1 MKKTLMRWFEKYPN
15 QFVAVYANGNE
26 IGSYCTKDYKD
37 LDRLYDDMLRYNV
50 KSEDI
55 CFKSIKDDT
64 QESLDTLLT
73 NIESLGNELSDIKSA
88 YQSALVKKQAI
99 EANLNR
105 FAEKQEAIK
114 LFVDNFNAGKTSE
127 TMELVKTYSTK
138 FVLIYK
144 HNDHYSLK
152 KGISLYD
159 ELNPILKN
167 IVEGIKLYRKLP
179 KKLQETAFIEDE
191 HIIIHNGDYNF
202 DDDYMYITIDF
213 YKDNNYKFTYKF
225 KDNQAVEMISSE
237 NLSEKLKSLS
247 EG

>member
-37 LDRLYDDMLRYNV
+37 LDRLYDDMLRYSV
-50 KSEDI
+50 KPDDI

-105 FAEKQEAIK
+105 FAEKQEALK

-167 IVEGIKLYRKLP
+167 IVEGIKLYRN
-179 KKLQETAFIEDE
+179 
-191 HIIIHNGDYNF
+191 IIIHKGDYNF

-213 YKDNNYKFTYKF
+213 CKDNNYKFTYKF
-225 KDNQAVEMISSE
+225 KDSQAVETVSSE
-237 NLSEKLKSLS
+237 NFDEKLKSLS
-247 EG
+247 E

>member
-1 MKKTLMRWFEKYPN
+1 MKSELIKWFEKYPN
-15 QFVAVYANGNE
+15 QFVAVYANGLE
-26 IGSYCTKDYKD
+26 IGNYCTKNYKD
-37 LDRLYDDMLRYNV
+37 LDRLYADMLRHSV
-50 KSEDI
+50 ELSDI
-55 CFKSIKDDT
+55 SFKTIKDDT
-64 QESLDTLLT
+64 QENLNIVLID
-73 NIESLGNELSDIKSA
+73 IESLGNKLGDIKSA
-88 YQSALVKKQAI
+88 YQSALVKKQTI

-105 FAEKQEAIK
+105 FAEKQEALK
-114 LFVDNFNAGKTSE
+114 LFVDNFNAGKTCE

-191 HIIIHNGDYNF
+191 HIIIHNGDYNL

-225 KDNQAVEMISSE
+225 KDNYAVEMISSE